1 MVNKYDILNKKI
13 GLNIVLWIL
22 IIFSLFLLN
31 QLNKNYQ
38 LNKDI
43 SRMRNELNKDLDE
56 KIKSRELIIQ
66 KLRNDNDLKRLEIE
80 NMYLKLDS
88 ISRVKNKIKIK
99 YVDVIIDINNMDSQQ
114 IKNYWYEQFN

>member
-1 MVNKYDILNKKI
+1 
-13 GLNIVLWIL
+13 
-22 IIFSLFLLN
+22 
-31 QLNKNYQ
+31 
-38 LNKDI
+38 
-43 SRMRNELNKDLDE
+43 MRNELNKELDE

-66 KLRNDNDLKRLEIE
+66 KLRNDNDLKRLEID

-114 IKNYWYEQFN
+114 IKNYWYEEFN

>member
-22 IIFSLFLLN
+22 IIFSLVLLN

-43 SRMRNELNKDLDE
+43 SRMRNELNKELDE

-66 KLRNDNDLKRLEIE
+66 KLRNDNDLKRLEID

-114 IKNYWYEQFN
+114 IKNYWYEEFN